1 MRYEPA
7 LPESPRIRYELD
19 FEFNFWSLHT
29 QNLLLLLNFL
39 QPRID
44 LSDLKWDHAVTSWIG
59 CNLSIGTWGVG
70 RGCVLFLPQNS
81 H

>member
-7 LPESPRIRYELD
+7 LPESPQIRYEFD

-29 QNLLLLLNFL
+29 QNLLLLLSFL

-44 LSDLKWDHAVTSWIG
+44 LSDLKWDHAVTSWIK
-59 CNLSIGTWGVG
+59 NLWSTFPFEVVTYLLVHGM
-70 RGCVLFLPQNS
+70 
-81 H
+81 